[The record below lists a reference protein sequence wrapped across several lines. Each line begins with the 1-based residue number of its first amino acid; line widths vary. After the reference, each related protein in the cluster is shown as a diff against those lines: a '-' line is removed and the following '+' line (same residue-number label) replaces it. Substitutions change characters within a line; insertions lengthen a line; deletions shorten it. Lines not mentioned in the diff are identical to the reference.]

1 MQLRAGSDPSLKSK
15 KPSQLTSAGI
25 ELIFTSH
32 LVQEKK
38 NKILRWNGKG
48 GKNLKNSEHHYIKG
62 SLTPTVKYW
71 CSCSFWISSE
81 EEFAELSCAVTY
93 CSMNTKEIQTTD
105 CQVTSVTA
113 SVLWERKET
122 IQLLPNCQR
131 VPSSDPNEAAEMA
144 ATSRTFWKLES
155 FRVPAGV
162 IRHTQEKDST
172 RSNKKVFPALCHV
185 AYLPRCNFI

>member
-1 MQLRAGSDPSLKSK
+1 MHLCAGSDPSLKSK

-25 ELIFTSH
+25 ELIFTSL

-48 GKNLKNSEHHYIKG
+48 WKNLKNSEHHYIKG

-113 SVLWERKET
+113 SALWERKET

-131 VPSSDPNEAAEMA
+131 VPNLDPNEAAEMA

-172 RSNKKVFPALCHV
+172 RSNKAFPALCHV